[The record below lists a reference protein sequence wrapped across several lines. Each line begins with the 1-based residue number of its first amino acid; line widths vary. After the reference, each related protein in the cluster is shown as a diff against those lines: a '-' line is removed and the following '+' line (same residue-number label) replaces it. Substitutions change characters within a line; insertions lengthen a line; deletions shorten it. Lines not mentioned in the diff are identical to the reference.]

1 MSLVNSLTHYEIL
14 RISSDATQDEIKKA
28 YRNRLLNTHPDKLSK
43 SIHDTVSNVTINKI
57 QDAYKILSNI
67 KTRREYD
74 RLILENYKRQGFHNC
89 GDGLDEFSLD
99 DFSFDEDKLEF
110 MMNCPRCQFVG
121 GFHFSESLLDE
132 CIDNV
137 DAMERSH
144 SGYQLLTQCS
154 ACSLWLKVNF
164 DIEEEQEGQ

>member
-1 MSLVNSLTHYEIL
+1 MSLANSLTHYEIL
-14 RISSDATQDEIKKA
+14 RIPSDATQEEIKKA
-28 YRNRLLNTHPDKLSK
+28 YRNRLLNTHPDKLTK
-43 SIHDTVSNVTINKI
+43 NVHDNVNSVTINKI
-57 QDAYKILSNI
+57 QDAYKILSNK
-67 KTRREYD
+67 KTRGEYD
-74 RLILENYKRQGFHNC
+74 RLILENYKLQGFHNC

-110 MMNCPRCQFVG
+110 MMNCPRCQFAD
-121 GFHFSESLLDE
+121 GFHFSESLLGE

-137 DAMERSH
+137 NVAEQNH

-164 DIEEEQEGQ
+164 EVEEE